1 MAEMFLKLCQIHF
14 GKNCLWLIFHNLGYL
29 NWFQDLFFRLFKTGS
44 LKGGMC
50 WLSRLGTFAKRLLFS
65 GTFSFGILTVLEEG
79 YLSEY
84 WIIEGCKYSL
94 NARRITSV
102 TISLIADVPSQ
113 PAQIFWKPA
122 SLLVFKP
129 FHTAW
134 KSLFY
139 HYKKEQIA
147 YL

>member
-1 MAEMFLKLCQIHF
+1 MRFYFLCYIYNSEILAEIFLKLFQIHF

-29 NWFQDLFFRLFKTGS
+29 NWFQDLFFRLFKTGF

-65 GTFSFGILTVLEEG
+65 GTFIFGILTVLEEG
-79 YLSEY
+79 CLSEY

-102 TISLIADVPSQ
+102 SISLISDVPSQ
-113 PAQIFWKPA
+113 PAQIFW
-122 SLLVFKP
+122 
-129 FHTAW
+129 
-134 KSLFY
+134 
-139 HYKKEQIA
+139 
-147 YL
+147 